1 MDEKDHGRE
10 NIYILPIQKLDE
22 FSWFLFFF
30 SQAGAVE
37 RDIIYCLSLSFYEHH
52 PLSVTSSSQSHQE
65 QSRHHVAPA
74 RALQ

>member
-30 SQAGAVE
+30 FSKPA
-37 RDIIYCLSLSFYEHH
+37 
-52 PLSVTSSSQSHQE
+52 PWSVTLSIVFPYHFMSITHY
-65 QSRHHVAPA
+65 R
-74 RALQ
+74 

>member
-1 MDEKDHGRE
+1 MKRIMAERT
-10 NIYILPIQKLDE
+10 YI
-22 FSWFLFFF
+22 SFLSKNSTSSRGFFF
-30 SQAGAVE
+30 FFQAGAVE